1 MRFNVNILCLCMM
14 CMLLF
19 STTAF
24 CTDVTNSLEQTESTG
39 DEALDSITD
48 YMKGYNPINRKSM
61 EKAHLLASPV
71 ASMIGTSIGVINA
84 LTVFLIFLVTS
95 LDLLYISVPFTRN
108 FLYPS
113 GGGMSTGMQEQ
124 SAPGHKWVSDEA
136 VQALNQVQP
145 QSAGGGMPQQGG
157 GIPQQA
163 GGKSVI
169 LCYFRKRII
178 FLVIF
183 AIATT
188 ILMSSLFLKCGIN
201 LAELLYKV
209 LEMVMGGI

>member
-1 MRFNVNILCLCMM
+1 MRFKMNILCLCMM

-24 CTDVTNSLEQTESTG
+24 CTDTTSSIEQTESTG
-39 DEALDSITD
+39 DETFDSITD
-48 YMKGYNPINRKSM
+48 YMKGYNPVSRESM

-71 ASMIGTSIGVINA
+71 ASMIGTGIGVINA

-95 LDLLYISVPFTRN
+95 LDLLYIAVPFTRG
-108 FLYPS
+108 FLFPS
-113 GGGMSTGMQEQ
+113 GGGMQEQ
-124 SAPGHKWVSDEA
+124 SAPSHKWISDEA
-136 VQALNQVQP
+136 VQALNQAQP
-145 QSAGGGMPQQGG
+145 QSAGGMPQPVGG
-157 GIPQQA
+157 MPQQA

-169 LCYFRKRII
+169 LCYLRKRIV
-178 FLVIF
+178 FLLIF
-183 AIATT
+183 AVATT

-209 LEMVMGGI
+209 LEMLNGGIKDLYI